1 MKNLSV
7 GEFARKTSS
16 SEPVPGGG
24 SISALAGGLSAALAE
39 MVASLTL
46 GSNKYEA
53 VHKDMEVINKKA
65 HDLCEELLD
74 DIQTD
79 SEAFTKVMEA
89 FKLPKTTDEE
99 KSTRSKAIQIAM
111 KGAADVPMSVA
122 EKAFQVMDLS
132 AAVVEKGNKNAVTD
146 GMVSAMMAR
155 TAVLGALLNVKIN
168 LGSIKDTD
176 YVTAMTKRVD
186 QLEKA
191 AKEKEEQILQSVNL

>member
-99 KSTRSKAIQIAM
+99 KSIRSKAIQIAM